1 MDDTINWQSSVNRT
15 CYLKVHF
22 TMTVVNSVFMLS
34 VLFTESTSVVGTC
47 ASVTSLRTLFLLK
60 PAAMTRLAP
69 SLKFTATS
77 TFTTLAQEAA
87 SSSCAHSSS
96 LNSLCRYKPQH
107 RGTEVTPYK
116 NNKHCTTGMASGEVP
131 DGHKMA
137 VQQAHEMGGLHAP
150 TLGEVHIYTHMWCQ
164 QSMCTM
170 NVCNHNVK
178 YTKLHL
184 YNYPR
189 YYSIISILGSP
200 AVTNSPVH

>member
-1 MDDTINWQSSVNRT
+1 
-15 CYLKVHF
+15 
-22 TMTVVNSVFMLS
+22 MLS
-34 VLFTESTSVVGTC
+34 VLFTDSTSFSGTRD
-47 ASVTSLRTLFLLK
+47 SVTSLRTLFFLK
-60 PAAMTRLAP
+60 PAARTRLAR
-69 SLKFTATS
+69 SLLCTSPNSTVTS
-77 TFTTLAQEAA
+77 TFTTWAQEAA

-96 LNSLCRYKPQH
+96 LYSNPCRYKPQH

-137 VQQAHEMGGLHAP
+137 VQQAHKMAGLHAP
-150 TLGEVHIYTHMWCQ
+150 TLGEVHIHTHMRCQ

-200 AVTNSPVH
+200 AVTNSPAH

>member
-1 MDDTINWQSSVNRT
+1 
-15 CYLKVHF
+15 
-22 TMTVVNSVFMLS
+22 MLS
-34 VLFTESTSVVGTC
+34 VLFTESTSFSGTRV
-47 ASVTSLRTLFLLK
+47 SDTSLRTLFFLK
-60 PAAMTRLAP
+60 PATRTRLAR
-69 SLKFTATS
+69 SLNSTS
-77 TFTTLAQEAA
+77 TSIFTIWAQEAA

-96 LNSLCRYKPQH
+96 LNLPCRYKPQH
-107 RGTEVTPYK
+107 RDTEVTPYK

-131 DGHKMA
+131 DGYKMT
-137 VQQAHEMGGLHAP
+137 VQQSQEMGVLHAP
-150 TLGEVHIYTHMWCQ
+150 TLGEVHIHTHMRCQ